1 MTTMSLPI
9 DSLPTLLPILLAD
22 FPLGTILVYF
32 GQSNLVGKLIVLIL
46 FLFSLLGWTVM
57 IGKYV
62 DLSRLRILNIKVAKK
77 IQSYQQLFKLNET
90 NIPSRNSPY
99 AQLVLECFRSHAH
112 HRIHSQDNRPIPIIM
127 GHIEN
132 ALQRAVAQQTI
143 RYESKMVVLGSIVTA
158 APFMGLLGT
167 VWGVMDAFGSLTGQ
181 SSVSIQSLAPG
192 VSGALLT
199 TVAGLLV
206 AIPSVIGYNFLLSH
220 TKLCI
225 TELENFASSL
235 ADRIELD
242 LLEQNESDNNQI

>member
-1 MTTMSLPI
+1 MSLPSDLTSTALSI
-9 DSLPTLLPILLAD
+9 LTTDLPMGSVLI
-22 FPLGTILVYF
+22 YF

-46 FLFSLLGWTVM
+46 LLFSLLGWTVM
-57 IGKYV
+57 IGKYF
-62 DLSRLRILNIKVAKK
+62 DLSRLRMLNAKVAKK
-77 IQSYQQLFKLNET
+77 IQSYDQLFDQNSD
-90 NIPSRNSPY
+90 NIPGRNSPY
-99 AQLVLECFRSHAH
+99 TKLVLECFSSYDQ
-112 HRIHSQDNRPIPIIM
+112 HRGSDQNSRPVSIIM

-132 ALQRAVAQQTI
+132 GLQRVVAQQTI

-242 LLEQNESDNNQI
+242 LLERNQPANGRL